1 MFVQKL
7 KDAGLATAL
16 VVVGALPVTSFAQS
30 TAATDGAA
38 AVTGLV
44 AGQAG
49 YLAGM
54 IALALASVGILI
66 AVKWVKRARGAA

>member
-1 MFVQKL
+1 MFQKL
-7 KDAGLATAL
+7 KNAGLVTAL
-16 VVVGALPVTSFAQS
+16 VVTGALPVASFAQS
-30 TAATDGAA
+30 TPAADGAA

-54 IALALASVGILI
+54 IALALASVGIMI